1 VLLLLLYL
9 SYLWY
14 SIALATSAEYLLQLQ
29 WVLGIGVPSLVALVA
44 LVVVMIWKLERREA
58 KGRP

>member
-29 WVLGIGVPSLVALVA
+29 WVLGIGVPSLVALV
-44 LVVVMIWKLERREA
+44 VVMIWKLERREA